1 MNASGRVVAELKP
14 DKHYP
19 KLWRIH
25 MPDGRVS
32 DMVNR
37 TRAREA
43 AVIWASAVMREQE
56 KADAA

>member
-1 MNASGRVVAELKP
+1 MNASGRVVAELKS
-14 DKHYP
+14 DKDYP

-25 MPDGRVS
+25 MPNGRVS
-32 DMVNR
+32 DC

-43 AVIWASAVMREQE
+43 AVIWESAVMREQE